1 MRATTFTPRS
11 CPSSPTLA
19 TSTREAVTRD
29 PRGSRTGGRNRRFS
43 YICAASSEGV
53 RRPSQAGGLGVAA
66 EDVGQGVHDLA
77 QRGVALDRLDER
89 GHEVHVGGGLA
100 LQVGQRGIDGGLL
113 A

>member
-43 YICAASSEGV
+43 YICAASSGGG
-53 RRPSQAGGLGVAA
+53 RSQAGGLGVAA
-66 EDVGQGVHDLA
+66 EDVGQRVDDLA

-89 GHEVHVGGGLA
+89 GHEVHVGRRLA
-100 LQVGQRGIDGGLL
+100 LQLGQRRIDGGLL